1 MKCAICG
8 NEIKTNFLGK
18 IKGNYIKYKGKT
30 YVICNECMKKYKTK
44 EKIIEILNSKVLK
57 IKK

>member
-8 NEIKTNFLGK
+8 KEIEHTFLNK

-30 YVICNECMKKYKTK
+30 IIVCSSCMKKFRTK
-44 EKIIEILNSKVLK
+44 EKVIEYLEHRKN
-57 IKK
+57 